1 MTIAAFIAH
10 ATKQFAS
17 AGIPTARLDA
27 LVLLADAMHKDKSWL
42 LAHQEDRVPMR
53 LLAALRAA
61 IHARTQRMPL
71 AYIRGRQEFY
81 GRTFAVTPS
90 ALIPRPDTE
99 QLIDELKQLDLQ
111 RGSVLLDVGTG
122 SGALAITAGLE
133 LPGLLIE
140 ASDISQDALDIARS
154 NAHRLHA
161 PIARFFLSDLLD
173 DAGYYDVIMANLPYV
188 AHEWERSPETDFE
201 PELALFAPDNGLALI
216 KKLLLQAPGH
226 LTPDA
231 HLLLEADPRQF
242 AAIKKAAPPQLQFV
256 HSEGFA
262 IVFKKVS

>member
-1 MTIAAFIAH
+1 MTIATFIAN
-10 ATKQFAS
+10 ATKQFAD
-17 AGIPTARLDA
+17 AGIVTARLDA
-27 LVLLADAMHKDKSWL
+27 MVLLADAMHQDKSWL
-42 LAHQEDRVPMR
+42 LAHQEERVPMR
-53 LLAALRAA
+53 LLTPLRASVK
-61 IHARTQRMPL
+61 ARTQRMPL

-81 GRTFAVTPS
+81 GRIFTVTPG

-99 QLIDELKQLDLQ
+99 QLIDELKQLPLE

-133 LPGLLIE
+133 IPGLLIE
-140 ASDISQDALDIARS
+140 ASDISQDALDVARA
-154 NAHRLHA
+154 NAGRLHA

-188 AHEWERSPETDFE
+188 AREWERSPETDFE
-201 PELALFAPDNGLALI
+201 PTGALFAPDGGLQLI
-216 KKLLLQAPGH
+216 KKLLQQAPNH

-231 HLLLEADPRQF
+231 HLILEADPRQF
-242 AAIKKAAPPQLQFV
+242 EAIKKAAPRALQFV

-262 IVFKKVS
+262 IVFKKI